1 MNSSDLARVRSVR
14 ENRTSAFHSSK
25 LWTSDE
31 VRFLRD
37 AWFEFE
43 HEEIA
48 AALGRTT
55 TSIKNKYNSEKREGW
70 PTLKPGGDV
79 FTDNCPDTVG
89 RMEALR

>member
-1 MNSSDLARVRSVR
+1 MNSSDLARIRSVH

-25 LWTSDE
+25 LWTTDE

-37 AWFEFE
+37 AYNEFK

-55 TSIKNKYNSEKREGW
+55 TSIKNKYNSERREGW
-70 PTLKPGGDV
+70 PTLQPGGAV
-79 FTDNCPDTVG
+79 FDDNCPDTVG